1 MDIDHIFIFTN
12 DNGKIADEL
21 VLFGLTEG
29 SSRIHVGQGTT
40 NRKFYFDNFFL
51 EILWVHNE
59 AEIRSDLIKPTGL
72 WQRANFKS
80 TNFSPFGLCI
90 VNTDETESLFQNA
103 LKYQPAYFPEGLN
116 IEILTNE
123 QKSNLPW
130 TFRLPFK
137 GQKKNETEPTEHE
150 CGLKNLTNVEFGI
163 TNYNK
168 TDEFIQQFV
177 GQEKI
182 KFTSSS
188 TNNLTLTFDDNK
200 NGLTKKFEEL
210 NLKINY

>member
-59 AEIRSDLIKPTGL
+59 AEIRNDLIKPTGL

-103 LKYQPAYFPEGLN
+103 LKYQPAYFPKGLN
-116 IEILTNE
+116 IEILTNK

-163 TNYNK
+163 
-168 TDEFIQQFV
+168 
-177 GQEKI
+177 
-182 KFTSSS
+182 
-188 TNNLTLTFDDNK
+188 
-200 NGLTKKFEEL
+200 
-210 NLKINY
+210 IN

>member
-12 DNGKIADEL
+12 DKGKIADEL
-21 VLFGLTEG
+21 VLLGLTEG
-29 SSRIHVGQGTT
+29 SNRIHLGQGTT

-59 AEIRSDLIKPTGL
+59 EELRSEITKPTGL
-72 WQRANFKS
+72 WKRADFNL
-80 TNFSPFGLCI
+80 TNSSPFGLCI
-90 VNTDETESLFQNA
+90 VNTDETERLFKKA
-103 LKYQPAYFPEGLN
+103 FKYQPAYFPVGLN
-116 IEILTNE
+116 IDILTNE
-123 QKSNLPW
+123 QNLNLPW

-137 GQKKNETEPTEHE
+137 GQKKNETEPAEHK
-150 CGLKNLTNVEFGI
+150 CGLRNLTNVEFGI
-163 TNYNK
+163 INFNE

-177 GQEKI
+177 GHEKI
-182 KFTSSS
+182 KFSSTS

-200 NGLTKKFEEL
+200 NGLTKEFEKL

>member
-1 MDIDHIFIFTN
+1 MDIDHIFIFVN

-21 VLFGLTEG
+21 VYFGLTEG

-59 AEIRSDLIKPTGL
+59 EELKSDITKPTGL
-72 WQRANFKS
+72 WQRADFNS
-80 TNFSPFGLCI
+80 TNSPFGLCI
-90 VNTDETESLFQNA
+90 VNTDETDRLFENA
-103 LKYQPAYFPEGLN
+103 FKYQPAYFSVGLN
-116 IEILTNE
+116 IDILKNE
-123 QKSNLPW
+123 QNLNLPW

-137 GQKKNETEPTEHE
+137 GHKKNETEPTEHKS
-150 CGLKNLTNVEFGI
+150 GLKNLTSVEFGI
-163 TNYNK
+163 TSFNK

-182 KFTSSS
+182 KFILSP
-188 TNNLTLTFDDNK
+188 TNNLTLTFDDNE
-200 NGLTKKFEEL
+200 NGLTKVFEKL
-210 NLKINY
+210 NLKIKY